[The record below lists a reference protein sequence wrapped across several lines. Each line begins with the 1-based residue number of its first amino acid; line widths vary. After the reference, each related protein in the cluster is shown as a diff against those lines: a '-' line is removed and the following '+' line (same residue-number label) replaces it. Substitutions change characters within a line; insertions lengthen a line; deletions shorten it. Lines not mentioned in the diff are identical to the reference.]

1 MKTAGVILAL
11 ALLCYTLVC
20 AGFFVGQRALIYF
33 PVLDRDEAVEAMTLR
48 RDGVALRV
56 SVHRASSPQ
65 AVVYFGGNAEDVSRA
80 LPALR
85 HAFPAAA
92 IYAPHYRG
100 YGGSTGRPSEAA
112 LVDDGVALMAEA
124 ATRHRDIVLIGRSLG
139 SGVAMQVAAR
149 HPPRRL
155 VLVTPFDRMAA
166 LARHHY
172 PWLPAALLLHE
183 RYESIALAPAIR
195 VPTTLVVASRD
206 SIVPPE
212 RAHALAAA
220 YPAGVVRTVV
230 LEGAGHND
238 IDSHA
243 GYIAALS
250 AIPPDV
256 DPAAPATR

>member
-1 MKTAGVILAL
+1 VKTAGVILAL

-33 PVLDRDEAVEAMTLR
+33 PVLNRDETVEATTLR

-56 SVHRASSPQ
+56 SVHRAASPR

-80 LPALR
+80 MPVLR
-85 HAFPAAA
+85 AAFPDTA
-92 IYAPHYRG
+92 IHALHYRG
-100 YGGSTGRPSEAA
+100 YGGSTGRPTEEA
-112 LVDDGVALMAEA
+112 LVDDGVALMADV
-124 ATRHRDIVLIGRSLG
+124 ATRHAAIAMVGRSLG

-149 HPPRRL
+149 HPPARL
-155 VLVTPFDRMAA
+155 VLVTPFDRMGA

-172 PWLPAALLLHE
+172 PWLPAGLLLRE
-183 RYESIALAPAIR
+183 RYESAAHAPDIR

-212 RAHALAAA
+212 RARALASAFA
-220 YPAGVVRTVV
+220 PGVARSIV

-238 IDSHA
+238 IDAHP
-243 GYIAALS
+243 GYIAALAGTAS
-250 AIPPDV
+250 
-256 DPAAPATR
+256 R

>member
-20 AGFFVGQRALIYF
+20 AGFLVGQRALIYF
-33 PVLDRDEAVEAMTLR
+33 PVLDRDETVEATTLR
-48 RDGVALRV
+48 RDGVVLRI
-56 SVHRASSPQ
+56 SVHRAQSPQ

-80 LPALR
+80 MPLLR
-85 HAFPAAA
+85 RAFPTAA

-100 YGGSTGRPSEAA
+100 YGGSTGRPGETA
-112 LVDDGVALMAEA
+112 LVDDGAALMADV
-124 ATRHRDIVLIGRSLG
+124 ATRHADIVLIGRSLG

-149 HPPRRL
+149 HPPTRL

-172 PWLPAALLLHE
+172 PWLPAALLLRD
-183 RYESIALAPAIR
+183 RYDSAAHAPQVN

-212 RAHALAAA
+212 RARALAAA
-220 YPAGVVRTVV
+220 FAPGVARSVL

-238 IDSHA
+238 VDAHP
-243 GYIAALS
+243 GYVAALRGL
-250 AIPPDV
+250 
-256 DPAAPATR
+256 PAATD